1 MKLKPQGR
9 NINNRLQLIMSGRWD
24 LSEHDR
30 ISMRVLRAT
39 CRGIEN
45 AITGHSCQQSGAY
58 LALPYLVTKT
68 YGVPYGIWSTSNYGN
83 VDIPSYFASTN
94 QTSTSIFSPVV
105 IPFIIVTT
113 IGFISDD
120 VNDAQNQTARRGKGR
135 SEITNSKMRLSGL
148 QKEVVGLYRQC
159 LREIRQKPEVQ

>member
-1 MKLKPQGR
+1 MKLKSQGR
-9 NINNRLQLIMSGRWD
+9 NINNRLQLIMSRRWD

-39 CRGIEN
+39 CRGIED

-58 LALPYLVTKT
+58 RALPYLVTKT
-68 YGVPYGIWSTSNYGN
+68 YGVRSTSNYGN

-120 VNDAQNQTARRGKGR
+120 VNDAHNQTARRDKGR
-135 SEITNSKMRLSGL
+135 SEITISKMRLSGL